1 MTPIKLRR
9 ASLENLSAKVEAPAY
24 DPARVRPAIVHLG
37 FGNFHRAHMARYTH
51 ELMKL
56 DAGALDW
63 GIVGAGLMEG
73 DRKVVE
79 ALAPQDW
86 LYTLVER
93 DARGETAKVIGSVV
107 EVVLAAGDPQRLL
120 AAIARP
126 ETRIV
131 SLTVT
136 EHGYCLNRATKRLDL
151 DHPAIRAD
159 IADPRRPQSAL
170 GVIVEAYR
178 RRIASGGRAF
188 TAMSCDNIQHNG
200 HVLRCAVLDLAEA
213 LDPALAAWIAE
224 HGRFPSTMVDR
235 ITPMTRAEDA
245 ADLARRHGVEDAWP
259 VFSETFTQWVIEDN
273 FADGRPDWD
282 RVGAQFVDDVAPY
295 EFMKLRLLNA
305 SHLAISGPGR
315 LMGYTYIDEA
325 MRDADVRAYMSLL
338 MDRETGP
345 TLLPTPGVDIPAY
358 KRQLI
363 ERFANPNIHDTV
375 ERVNTDAALNY
386 LLDPIWDRLDR
397 GQPIDLL
404 AFAVAAW
411 LRRMR
416 GEDEQGVLIEVR
428 HPLAGLLRE
437 RAMEGGADP
446 GPMLRI
452 KPLFGDLAD
461 NAVFSGAVGKWFGM
475 MHSDGVRASLRRAI
489 RAEL

>member
-1 MTPIKLRR
+1 MTPITLSR
-9 ASLENLSAKVEAPAY
+9 ATLKELAAEVGTPAY
-24 DPARVRPAIVHLG
+24 DPAQVRPGIVHLG

-51 ELMKL
+51 ALMNL
-56 DAGALDW
+56 DRGALGW
-63 GIVGAGLMEG
+63 GILGAGLLASDERG
-73 DRKVVE
+73 VA

-93 DARGETAKVIGSVV
+93 DAASEAAQVIGSVS
-107 EVVLAAGDPQRLL
+107 EVLSAANDTGPLL
-120 AAIARP
+120 VAIARP

-136 EHGYCLNRATKRLDL
+136 EHGYCLNRGTKRLDL
-151 DHPAIRAD
+151 DHPVVRTD
-159 IADPRRPQSAL
+159 IANPQSPKSAI
-170 GVIVEAYR
+170 GVIVEGYR
-178 RRIASGGRAF
+178 RRMAAGASAF

-200 HVLRCAVLDLAEA
+200 QVLRAAVLDFAEA
-213 LDPALAAWIAE
+213 VDPQLAGWIGE

-235 ITPMTRAEDA
+235 ITPVTRPEDVAE
-245 ADLARRHGVEDAWP
+245 LARRHGVGDAWP
-259 VFSETFTQWVIEDN
+259 VFSETFTQWVIEDS
-273 FADGRPDWD
+273 FAEGRPAWD

-305 SHLAISGPGR
+305 SHLAISAPGR
-315 LMGYTYIDEA
+315 LMGYTYVDETL
-325 MRDADVRAYMSLL
+325 RDRDIRAYMTAL

-375 ERVNTDAALNY
+375 ERVNTDATLNY
-386 LLDPIWDRLDR
+386 LLDPMRDRLAN
-397 GQPIDLL
+397 QLPIDLL

-416 GEDEQGVLIEVR
+416 GDDEAGAPIDIR

-437 RAMEGGADP
+437 RAIEGGLDP
-446 GPMLRI
+446 LPMLRI
-452 KPLFGDLAD
+452 QPVFGDLAD
-461 NAVFSGAVGKWFGM
+461 NAPFVASVRGAFESIQISGVKQT
-475 MHSDGVRASLRRAI
+475 LRH
-489 RAEL
+489 LV

>member
-1 MTPIKLRR
+1 MTPTRLHR
-9 ASLENLSAKVEAPAY
+9 ASLQNLPANVIVPTY
-24 DPARVRPAIVHLG
+24 DPAQVRPAIVHLG

-51 ELMKL
+51 DLMNL
-56 DAGALDW
+56 EPAALDW
-63 GIVGAGLMEG
+63 GIAGAGLLTG
-73 DRKVVE
+73 DQKVVD

-93 DARGETAKVIGSVV
+93 DALGETVKVIGSVA
-107 EVVLAAGDPQRLL
+107 EVLL
-120 AAIARP
+120 AAADSGPLLQAIDRP

-136 EHGYCLNRATKRLDL
+136 EHGYHLNRATKRLDL
-151 DHPAIRAD
+151 NHPTIQTD
-159 IADPRRPQSAL
+159 IAGPDQPRTAI
-170 GVIVEAYR
+170 GAIVEAYR
-178 RRIASGGRAF
+178 RRMAAGRRAF

-200 HVLRCAVLDLAEA
+200 HVLQRAVLDLAEA
-213 LDPALAAWIAE
+213 RDPALAAWIAE

-235 ITPMTRAEDA
+235 ITPVTQAEDVA
-245 ADLARRHGVEDAWP
+245 ALAQRHGVDDAWP
-259 VFSETFTQWVIEDN
+259 VFSETFTQWVIEDS

-282 RVGAQFVDDVAPY
+282 RVGAQFVDDVSPY

-315 LMGYTYIDEA
+315 LMGYTYIDETL
-325 MRDADVRAYMSLL
+325 RDPDIRAYMTLL

-363 ERFANPNIHDTV
+363 DRFANPNIHDTV

-386 LLDPIWDRLDR
+386 LLDPIRDRLAQ
-397 GQPIDLL
+397 GQAIDLL

-416 GEDEQGVLIEVR
+416 GVDEQGAPIDIR
-428 HPLAGLLRE
+428 HPLADLLRD
-437 RAMEGGADP
+437 RAIEGGGDP
-446 GPMLRI
+446 MPMLRI
-452 KPLFGDLAD
+452 SQLFGDLAD
-461 NAVFSGAVGKWFGM
+461 SEVFVAAVGKWLGTIY
-475 MHSDGVRASLRRAI
+475 SVGVRAALEAAI
-489 RAEL
+489 NG

>member
-1 MTPIKLRR
+1 MTLIKLRR
-9 ASLENLSAKVEAPAY
+9 ASLESLSGKVGTPAY
-24 DPARVRPAIVHLG
+24 DPAQVRPGIVHLG
-37 FGNFHRAHMARYTH
+37 FGNFHRAHMARYTD
-51 ELMKL
+51 ELMSL
-56 DAGALDW
+56 DPAALAW

-73 DRKVVE
+73 DQKAVD

-93 DARGETAKVIGSVV
+93 DADGETAKIIGSVA
-107 EVVLAAGDPQRLL
+107 EVILAAGDPEPLL
-120 AAIARP
+120 ETIVRP
-126 ETRIV
+126 ETKIV

-159 IADPRRPQSAL
+159 IADPRRPQTAP

-178 RRIASGGRAF
+178 RRMAGAGRAF

-200 HVLRCAVLDLAEA
+200 HVLRRAVLDLAEA
-213 LDPALAAWIAE
+213 VDPALAAWIAE

-235 ITPMTRAEDA
+235 ITPVTQADDVV
-245 ADLARRHGVEDAWP
+245 DLARRYGVEDAWP

-315 LMGYTYIDEA
+315 LMGYTYIDET
-325 MRDADVRAYMSLL
+325 MRDGDVRTYMGLL

-345 TLLPTPGVDIPAY
+345 TLLPTPGVDIAAY

-386 LLDPIWDRLDR
+386 LLDPIRDRLAQ

-416 GEDEQGVLIEVR
+416 GDDEQGAPIDIR
-428 HPLAGLLRE
+428 HPLADLLRK
-437 RAMEGGADP
+437 RAIEGGADP
-446 GPMLRI
+446 MPMLRVDA
-452 KPLFGDLAD
+452 LFGDLAED
-461 NAVFSGAVGKWFGM
+461 AVFTGVVAKWFGTI
-475 MHSDGVRASLRRAI
+475 HADGVRVSLRRLA
-489 RAEL
+489 